1 MLVFVNVGWG
11 KNEKILMPL
20 LLLFLFFSRHLF
32 GCIGTVK
39 RASSAVESDDYFFF
53 LFHIKVFEGEDE
65 GGWGKL

>member
-1 MLVFVNVGWG
+1 MIVFVNVGWG
-11 KNEKILMPL
+11 KHEKILMPL

-53 LFHIKVFEGEDE
+53 HIKVFEGEGE
-65 GGWGKL
+65 GG

>member
-32 GCIGTVK
+32 GCIGAVK
-39 RASSAVESDDYFFF
+39 WAVESDDYFY
-53 LFHIKVFEGEDE
+53 LFIHVKVCEGEGE